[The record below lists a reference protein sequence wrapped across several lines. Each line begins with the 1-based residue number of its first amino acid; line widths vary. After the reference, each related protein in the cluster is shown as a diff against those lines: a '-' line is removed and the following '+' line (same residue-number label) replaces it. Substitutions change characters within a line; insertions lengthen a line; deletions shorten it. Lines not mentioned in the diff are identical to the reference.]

1 MSNLLK
7 EAIVDAKALRAT
19 ALKNAESAIVEKY
32 SEEIRKTVEQIL
44 EQEPPLPADPAGAPL
59 PDMGAEP
66 ADMGLE
72 PDLGMEMGEEPAE
85 ETVEDEEDAVPF
97 AATDGLSDEEGEN
110 LHNLEDEGESV
121 EVTIDLGALKEAVA
135 ALGDNVDEEF
145 EFSNQELTDLLSED
159 DEEGEDE
166 DESKGYAAETDPS
179 GAKVEAETE
188 EFGSKMSPNLE
199 EDLEEAFGR
208 AKSQRTGSPKG
219 HAKKKCQDKDGE
231 RVDCDSPGAEPMEE
245 AKGEKKP
252 DGDGDG
258 VPPWADKDDNDP
270 DIQEEELDL
279 DSLTDAIVEKLTVD
293 MGAEL
298 SGWAG
303 RPSSQVKHEMEMEL
317 AHRRSTDV
325 EEDLKDLKKAQEEL
339 VFENNQL
346 QEQNTQYK
354 QAVNELRENLQ
365 DVNLSNARLLYT
377 NRILR
382 NTSLNERQKNKI
394 VEAISSSGSVMEA
407 KTIYET
413 LQSTVEAAPKKSP
426 QSLSEAI
433 NRRSSVIHASRQ
445 EKQTTDLFSERMKRL
460 AGIGIKQ

>member
-135 ALGDNVDEEF
+135 ALGDNVNEEF
-145 EFSNQELTDLLSED
+145 ELSEEELTDLLSED
-159 DEEGEDE
+159 DEEDE

-199 EDLEEAFGR
+199 EEI
-208 AKSQRTGSPKG
+208 
-219 HAKKKCQDKDGE
+219 
-231 RVDCDSPGAEPMEE
+231 EE
-245 AKGEKKP
+245 AKGDKLSLSAARSIC
-252 DGDGDG
+252 DQLGDHSDDCIDYYIKHGETTPVKTKG
-258 VPPWADKDDNDP
+258 ISQQSSAQGPLPTREAVEEPADAKV
-270 DIQEEELDL
+270 QEEELDL

-346 QEQNTQYK
+346 KEQNTQYK

-413 LQSTVEAAPKKSP
+413 LQSTVEAAPKRSP
-426 QSLSEAI
+426 QSLGEAI
-433 NRRSSVIHASRQ
+433 DRRSSVIHASRQ

>member
-32 SEEIRKTVEQIL
+32 SEEIRQTVEQIL

-135 ALGDNVDEEF
+135 ALGDNVNEEF
-145 EFSNQELTDLLSED
+145 ELSEEELTDLLSED
-159 DEEGEDE
+159 DEE

-199 EDLEEAFGR
+199 EEI
-208 AKSQRTGSPKG
+208 
-219 HAKKKCQDKDGE
+219 
-231 RVDCDSPGAEPMEE
+231 EE

-270 DIQEEELDL
+270 DVQEEELDL

-346 QEQNTQYK
+346 KEQNTQYK

-413 LQSTVEAAPKKSP
+413 LQSTVEAAPKRSP
-426 QSLSEAI
+426 QSLGEAI
-433 NRRSSVIHASRQ
+433 DRRSSVIHASRQ

>member
-110 LHNLEDEGESV
+110 LHNIEDEGESV

-135 ALGDNVDEEF
+135 ALGDNVNEEF
-145 EFSNQELTDLLSED
+145 ELSEEELTDLLSED
-159 DEEGEDE
+159 DEEDE

-199 EDLEEAFGR
+199 EDL
-208 AKSQRTGSPKG
+208 
-219 HAKKKCQDKDGE
+219 
-231 RVDCDSPGAEPMEE
+231 EE

-279 DSLTDAIVEKLTVD
+279 DSLTDAIMEKLTVD

-433 NRRSSVIHASRQ
+433 NNRRSSVIHASRQ